1 MEQVGKV
8 GETSNRKFSKESLR
22 ENQLEQLHTLKKEA
36 EKNSFQVLF
45 NNKNLQEIKLWKILG
60 DKNEDICRICGHN
73 MWWVRFFRYTYTGMW

>member
-1 MEQVGKV
+1 MKIEKQENGKMYYMHDALYWNMEQVGKV

-45 NNKNLQEIKLWKILG
+45 NNKNLQEIKL
-60 DKNEDICRICGHN
+60 
-73 MWWVRFFRYTYTGMW
+73 